1 VVLLAIASIGVWHA
15 CRTAR
20 AQYLYW
26 RSKHGPDNR
35 QADKVFSNCDR
46 AYRLYP
52 HNYRFST
59 WTAEK
64 AWYGRYENGAEGT
77 VDRVAIAKR
86 WSTRGLGMNPHVRE
100 LQLVKARWLADESIN
115 EAILSWRSFLE
126 REFWDSFNHAVMVE
140 LYSRGGRYEDA
151 LDELAWVKDPKDLA
165 YARQTI
171 QQAWQDEIRGL
182 QQQ

>member
-1 VVLLAIASIGVWHA
+1 
-15 CRTAR
+15 
-20 AQYLYW
+20 
-26 RSKHGPDNR
+26 
-35 QADKVFSNCDR
+35 
-46 AYRLYP
+46 
-52 HNYRFST
+52 
-59 WTAEK
+59 
-64 AWYGRYENGAEGT
+64 
-77 VDRVAIAKR
+77 
-86 WSTRGLGMNPHVRE
+86 MNPHVRE